1 MKAPR
6 FRNWFAKLSA
16 LNQPQ
21 RRQLLDALHPAAG
34 IDQVAALIAQAR
46 GRVQARQRFRSPN
59 HRTTRLASAPLP
71 TYNSDASKARYLCP
85 LQFMHLKFRLLY
97 CY

>member
-6 FRNWFAKLSA
+6 FKSWFARLPL
-16 LNQPQ
+16 LNVPQ
-21 RRQLLDALHPAAG
+21 RRQVLDALHSAAG

-46 GRVQARQRFRSPN
+46 GRVQARQHFRFPS
-59 HRTTRLASAPLP
+59 HRTTRLASASLP

-85 LQFMHLKFRLLY
+85 LQFMHLKFRL
-97 CY
+97 